1 MSGRELVVLG
11 TASQAPTRD
20 RNHNGYLLR
29 FDGFGVLFDPGEG
42 TQRQMALAG
51 VPSSAVD
58 LICVTHLH
66 GDHCLGLPGV
76 LARMSLDG
84 RSGELDILFPAPSE
98 LEMAVLLHAAAGR
111 RTVTPVPV
119 PADEGVVRSGP
130 PLTVTARW
138 LDHSVPTLGWRL
150 DEPAGRRL
158 DPDALARWGVA
169 GPAVGELLAE
179 GALETA
185 EGVVTLDAVSHPRP
199 GRSMALVM
207 DTRPCRGAV
216 ELARGVDL
224 LVCESTFLSAEAGL
238 ADRYGHMTAAQAGAL
253 AAEAGAR
260 RLVLTHFSQR
270 HPDEQDFAREAAA
283 VFPDVVA
290 VRDLDVVDFPPRP
303 TAS

>member
-1 MSGRELVVLG
+1 MSGRDLVVLG

-42 TQRQMALAG
+42 TQRQMARAG
-51 VPSSAVD
+51 VPSSAID

-84 RSGELDILFPAPSE
+84 RAGELDVLFPAPSE
-98 LEMAVLLHAAAGR
+98 LEMAILLHAAVGR

-119 PADEGVVRSGP
+119 PAEEGVVRPGP

-138 LDHSVPTLGWRL
+138 LDHLVPTLGWRL
-150 DEPAGRRL
+150 DEPAGRHL
-158 DPDALARWGVA
+158 DPEALARWGIS
-169 GPAVGELLAE
+169 GPAVGQLVAK
-179 GALETA
+179 GSLETA
-185 EGVVTLDAVSHPRP
+185 QGVVTLEAVSHPRP
-199 GRSMALVM
+199 GRSLAFVM
-207 DTRPCRGAV
+207 DTRPCPAAV

-224 LVCESTFLSAEAGL
+224 LVCESTFLSSEAAL
-238 ADRYGHMTAAQAGAL
+238 ANRYGHMTAAQAGAL

-270 HPDEQDFAREAAA
+270 HPDEQDFAREASEI
-283 VFPDVVA
+283 FSDVVA
-290 VRDLDVVDFPPRP
+290 VRDLDVVDFPPREGRG
-303 TAS
+303 